1 MKKLVLILMMTV
13 SSLTFNAQDIEV
25 GHQQRREPHRHERVC
40 VVPAYTPEEISEI
53 TSTLKKLNFDDNR
66 MPVAKLFVK
75 VRPVTVKGLESMA
88 KQFSFDDKK
97 VDFLV
102 FAYDYCVDKEN
113 YSRLRNVF
121 TFSSNSD
128 KFLNALGL

>member
-1 MKKLVLILMMTV
+1 MMSL
-13 SSLTFNAQDIEV
+13 SSLTFMAQGIDAD
-25 GHQQRREPHRHERVC
+25 HHRKAPHRHEHVC

-53 TSTLKKLNFDDNR
+53 TSTLKNLNFDDNR

-75 VRPVTVKGLESMA
+75 VRPVTVNGLESMA

-97 VDFLV
+97 VNFLV
-102 FAYDYCVDKEN
+102 FAYDYCIDKEN
-113 YSRLRNVF
+113 YSRLRKVF
-121 TFSSNSD
+121 NFSSNSD

>member
-1 MKKLVLILMMTV
+1 MKKTILLLMMTL
-13 SSLTFNAQDIEV
+13 SSLTFMAQDIAAD
-25 GHQQRREPHRHERVC
+25 HHQRRDPHRHEHVC
-40 VVPAYTPEEISEI
+40 VVPAYTPEEIAEI